1 MPELHLLRHDHGP
14 ALLAFERE
22 NRAYF
27 AMSLPDRGDDWF
39 AEFDQRHHHLLAEQ
53 AAGRHFFHVL
63 VGSGGDILGRI
74 DLLDVTDGRAGLGFR
89 IAERAAHR
97 GLATSAVRQVCALAA
112 TTYRLTTLRA
122 ATTPDNAASRTVLA
136 RTGFVPAADAALDRG
151 PCLRFTRNLS
161 TG

>member
-1 MPELHLLRHDHGP
+1 MPELQLLRHDHGP

-39 AEFDQRHHHLLAEQ
+39 ADFDQWHHRQLAEQ
-53 AAGRHFFHVL
+53 AAGRHYFHVL

-74 DLLDVTDGRAGLGFR
+74 DLLDVTDGRAGLDFR
-89 IAERAAHR
+89 IAERAANR

-112 TTYRLTTLRA
+112 ATYRLTALRA
-122 ATTPDNAASRTVLA
+122 ATTPDNAASRAVLA
-136 RTGFVPAADAALDRG
+136 RTGFVPAAEAALDRG
-151 PCLRFTRNLS
+151 PCLRFTRTLP